1 MHRRTALSA
10 LLLAGGGAIALG
22 LSRPWERVWSADP
35 QRPGAFLNICAH
47 PDDDLYFLNPD
58 VMQALAEG
66 CPVTSVYLTA
76 GEANGVNAQLGGDD
90 DDKPKPDF
98 EGYAAARQYG
108 IRAAYAAMAT
118 GDRESAW
125 RREVRRLPGGVV
137 FETATLVAA
146 PHITLAF
153 LNLRA
158 PLDAPKGGANRLY
171 WLWDGRRAEQP
182 YLRPTDSPLAAPG
195 TLRREDVLAVLAS
208 LLDKA
213 APTVVRTLDPAP
225 EHLSYDSDDGAE
237 YSDHQDHLYA
247 AYFAH
252 EAVRR
257 HRAAGGRAVQ
267 VQAYR
272 GYFNKYWP
280 RNLSPAVYE
289 RKFSYLDIYGW
300 ADGHDCGTPYGCG
313 DLQVGTRARNKRYGR
328 SQTYRHPG
336 GTAWLVAYA
345 GGLAAFAVFAGTAVM
360 WRRDADAA
368 DWGAPA
374 VVGGEHLVPHLCAVA
389 TPDGRLHLFGVRQ
402 DLDVTGPRQ
411 TVVHG
416 VQARPGAGFTWTDV
430 GNPDAGGD
438 PVRGR
443 ELGMPYA
450 VADADGGLTLF
461 VRDFGRGASVRTGTG
476 DGGWGPWTGLDG
488 DGIRD
493 ALVAVTAGPRTDLY
507 AVTDDE
513 LLCWTRD
520 SPGGR
525 FAKRRVLMH
534 GPMDGTVSVV
544 RNGSGVDGPV
554 TVGHADGATLTIA
567 QDTGTSTVPANG
579 GLGAVAGLLRDG
591 RLQLVRRNDDGRID
605 VCDPHPPGEHPSWHG
620 SGVLFTGAPAV
631 AVDATGVAYA
641 AVVGVDGRLWTCR
654 LDAPATA
661 LTWRPAP
668 GPPTL
673 SQV

>member
-22 LSRPWERVWSADP
+22 LGRPWERVWSAAP
-35 QRPGAFLNICAH
+35 SRPGAFLNVCAH

-76 GEANGVNAQLGGDD
+76 GEANGVNAPQDEE
-90 DDKPKPDF
+90 PDY

-108 IRAAYAAMAT
+108 IRAAYAAMAVA
-118 GDRESAW
+118 DRDGAW
-125 RREVRRLPGGVV
+125 RREVRRLPGDVV
-137 FETATLVAA
+137 FETATLIAA
-146 PHITLAF
+146 PHVTLAF

-158 PLDAPKGGANRLY
+158 PLDAADGGANRLA
-171 WLWDGRRAEQP
+171 WLWTGRRDEQP
-182 YLRPTDSPLAAPG
+182 YLRPTDSPLPAPG
-195 TLRREDVLAVLAS
+195 RLGREDVLAVLAS
-208 LLDKA
+208 LLDTA

-225 EHLSYDSDDGAE
+225 EHLKYDADDGAD

-247 AYFAH
+247 AYFAY

-257 HRAAGGRAVQ
+257 HRAAGGAAVQ
-267 VQAYR
+267 VQSYR

-300 ADGHDCGTPYGCG
+300 ADGHDCAVPYGCG

-336 GTAWLVAYA
+336 GTAWLVQHA
-345 GGLAAFAVFAGTAVM
+345 GGLSAFAVFAGTAVM
-360 WRRDADAA
+360 WRREPGDADWAA
-368 DWGAPA
+368 P
-374 VVGGEHLVPHLCAVA
+374 VVAGGQHLVPHLDTAVTA
-389 TPDGRLHLFGVRQ
+389 DGRLHLFGVRQ
-402 DLDVTGPRQ
+402 DLDVAGPRQ

-416 VQARPGAGFTWTDV
+416 VQERPGTGFTWTDV

-438 PVRGR
+438 PVRAR

-450 VADADGGLTLF
+450 VADAGGGLTLF
-461 VRDFGRGASVRTGTG
+461 VRGFSREVRVRVAAADGA
-476 DGGWGPWTGLDG
+476 WGPWTGLDG
-488 DGIRD
+488 GGIRD
-493 ALVAVTAGPRTDLY
+493 ALVAVTAGARTDLY

-525 FAKRRVLMH
+525 FGRRRTLLH
-534 GPMDGTVSVV
+534 GSMDGTLAVV
-544 RNGSGVDGPV
+544 RAVSGADGPV
-554 TVGHADGATLTIA
+554 IAGQADGATLTIA
-567 QDTGTSTVPANG
+567 QDTGTSTVTANG
-579 GLGAVAGLLRDG
+579 GTGSVAGLLRDG
-591 RLQLVRRNDDGRID
+591 LLRLVRRNDQGRID
-605 VCDPHPPGEHPSWHG
+605 VTEPHPPGESPVWHG

-631 AVDATGVAYA
+631 AVDAAGIAYA
-641 AVVGVDGRLWTCR
+641 ATIGVDGRLWTCR
-654 LDAPATA
+654 LDGTTTK
-661 LTWRPAP
+661 LTWRAAP
-668 GPPTL
+668 GPPAL

>member
-22 LSRPWERVWSADP
+22 LGRPWERVWSASAAP
-35 QRPGAFLNICAH
+35 PRAAFLNVCAH

-76 GEANGVNAQLGGDD
+76 GEANGVNAPQDE
-90 DDKPKPDF
+90 KPDY

-108 IRAAYAAMAT
+108 IRAAYAAMAV

-125 RREVRRLPGGVV
+125 RREVRRLPGEVV

-146 PHITLAF
+146 PHVTLAF

-158 PLDAPKGGANRLY
+158 PLDAADGGANRLY
-171 WLWDGRRAEQP
+171 WLWTGRRDAQP
-182 YLRPTDSPLAAPG
+182 YLRPTDSPLPAPG
-195 TLRREDVLAVLAS
+195 RLRREDVLAVLRS
-208 LLDKA
+208 LLDTA

-225 EHLSYDSDDGAE
+225 EHLKYDADDGAD

-247 AYFAH
+247 AYFAD

-257 HRAAGGRAVQ
+257 HRAAGGPAVQ
-267 VQAYR
+267 VQSYR
-272 GYFNKYWP
+272 GYFNRYWP

-300 ADGHDCGTPYGCG
+300 ADGHDCAVPYGCG

-328 SQTYRHPG
+328 SQTYRYPG
-336 GTAWLVAYA
+336 GTAWLVPYA
-345 GGLAAFAVFAGTAVM
+345 GGLSAFAVFAGTAVL
-360 WRRDADAA
+360 WRREPGETDWAA
-368 DWGAPA
+368 PVAI
-374 VVGGEHLVPHLCAVA
+374 GGQHLVPHLA
-389 TPDGRLHLFGVRQ
+389 TVVTADGRLHLFGVRQ
-402 DLDVTGPRQ
+402 ELDVAGPRQ

-416 VQARPGAGFTWTDV
+416 VQDRPGAGFTWTDV
-430 GNPDAGGD
+430 GNPDDGGD
-438 PVRGR
+438 PVRAR

-450 VADADGGLTLF
+450 VADAGGGLTLF
-461 VRDFGRGASVRTGTG
+461 ARDFGRGAAVRVATG

-493 ALVAVTAGPRTDLY
+493 ALVAVAAGPRTDLY

-513 LLCWTRD
+513 LVCWTRD
-520 SPGGR
+520 TPGGR
-525 FAKRRVLMH
+525 FGKRRVLLH
-534 GPMDGTVSVV
+534 GSMDGTLSAVHVM
-544 RNGSGVDGPV
+544 SGADGPV
-554 TVGHADGATLTIA
+554 VAGQADGATLTIA
-567 QDTGTSTVPANG
+567 QAAPDSAGTSTVTANG
-579 GLGAVAGLLRDG
+579 GTGAVAGLLRDG
-591 RLQLVRRNDDGRID
+591 LLQLVRRNDQGRVD
-605 VCDPHPPGEHPSWHG
+605 VTEPHPPGERPVWHG

-631 AVDATGVAYA
+631 AVDADGTAYA
-641 AVVGVDGRLWTCR
+641 ATVGVDGRLWTCR
-654 LDAPATA
+654 LDGPATK

-668 GPPTL
+668 GPPAL